1 MVQWLLSL
9 PKNIL
14 VIVVLAA
21 AIILIV
27 AYDPPHTI
35 CRTQIQNFK
44 SRQKGV
50 LYKDPNIKTRRKPLL
65 VILIENCKKYNTP
78 GSCYSLF
85 SKIKTFING
94 FKVIS
99 VNCYPVFS
107 SLSKVREALFA
118 IYDLMIRIAWGDKP
132 PLEHQDK
139 LNWFADVDISL
150 FCLIKEKVLLFYGKN
165 SLLNLER
172 KVFKKLPGT
181 ENMSENRIREL
192 SIVSENCSHYPSL

>member
-1 MVQWLLSL
+1 VVQWLLSL

-27 AYDPPHTI
+27 AQDPPHTI
-35 CRTQIQNFK
+35 CRTHINNFK

-50 LYKDPNIKTRRKPLL
+50 LYKDPNIKTRQKPLL
-65 VILIENCKKYNTP
+65 AVLVESCKKYNTP
-78 GSCYSLF
+78 GSCYGLF

-99 VNCYPVFS
+99 VDCYPVFS
-107 SLSKVREALFA
+107 GLRKVREALFEV
-118 IYDLMIRIAWGDKP
+118 YSLMIRIAWGDKP
-132 PLEHQDK
+132 PLEYQDK
-139 LNWFADVDISL
+139 LNWFSDVDISL
-150 FCLIKEKVLLFYGKN
+150 FCLVKEKVLLLYGKS

-181 ENMSENRIREL
+181 KNMNENRIREL
-192 SIVSENCSHYPSL
+192 SIVSENCSRYPSL